1 MELSLA
7 TRPGRGC
14 LIVQVGGVLDMA
26 TTPDVRSSLQQALD
40 DGARIVVLDLT
51 DVPLIDS
58 TALGM
63 IVWLHKQVLERGG
76 HVGVAAARPVV
87 LRVFELT
94 AVDRFIRTYDSVE
107 AAEDDLSTGTER

>member
-1 MELSLA
+1 MDLSLT

-14 LIVQVGGVLDMA
+14 LIVQMSGVLDLA
-26 TTPDVRSSLQQALD
+26 TTPEVRSSLQQAMD
-40 DGARIVVLDLT
+40 DGARNVVLDLA

-63 IVWLHKQVLERGG
+63 IVWLHKQLLERGG
-76 HVGVAAARPVV
+76 QVGVAAARPVV

-94 AVDRFIRTYDSVE
+94 SVDRLIRIYDSVE
-107 AAEDDLSTGTER
+107 AAENGLATAGER